1 MREDSTPIP
10 AQSHLDRWA
19 GTGVVLLIVLVA
31 IAALLPVHA
40 ESAPAPCRG
49 GGRNACTPV
58 PTVLATVV
66 VTSGPSPTAD
76 PPRRWPVRQHGTPET
91 VLVYHVGQGLTDGET
106 TAIAHAITR
115 WNAAQRYVL
124 LVDVTDV
131 PSPIPCG
138 QNYFTEAVCLQAG
151 QGVATTGIGG
161 FYPSL
166 DTSVMFIRATSTWL
180 DPTFPNWAQGIANL
194 RWNALNPQGGIGWS
208 VQDVMDMAVCHELGH
223 VLGLPEQ
230 QQSGITHGCIAGDGG
245 IPQRRRDRLSR
256 RGSTARHRTAGTG
269 RRDIIPRWQRLSSA
283 AGPSVG

>member
-58 PTVLATVV
+58 PTVAVTVI
-66 VTSGPSPTAD
+66 VTSVPSPAPE
-76 PPRRWPVRQHGTPET
+76 PPRRWPVRLHGTPET
-91 VLVYHVGQGLTDGET
+91 VLVYHAGQGLTAEET
-106 TAIAHAITR
+106 TAIAHAVAR
-115 WNAAQRYVL
+115 WNAVQPSVL

-131 PSPIPCG
+131 PSPVPCG
-138 QNYFTEAVCLQAG
+138 QNYFTETVCLLAG

-161 FYPSL
+161 FYAGG
-166 DTSVMFIRATSTWL
+166 DTSLMYIRATSTWI
-180 DPTFPNWAQGIANL
+180 DPTFPYWAQGIANL
-194 RWNALNPQGGIGWS
+194 RGNALSPNGTCCGWS
-208 VQDVMDMAVCHELGH
+208 LQDVMDMAVCHELGH

-230 QQSGITHGCIAGDGG
+230 QQSGIIHGCIAGDGAYPSVEE
-245 IPQRRRDRLSR
+245 IFYLDRLY
-256 RGSTARHRTAGTG
+256 STAQDGWDWPQGHN
-269 RRDIIPRWQRLSSA
+269 P
-283 AGPSVG
+283 